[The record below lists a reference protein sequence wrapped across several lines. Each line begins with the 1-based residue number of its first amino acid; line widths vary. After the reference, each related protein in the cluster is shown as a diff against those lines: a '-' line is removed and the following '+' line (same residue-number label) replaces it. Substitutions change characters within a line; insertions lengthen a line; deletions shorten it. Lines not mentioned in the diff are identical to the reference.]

1 MCDNFR
7 TISTIF
13 ERADI
18 PWPLCSVFMRYQ
30 SWAQIMEKNPKMTL
44 KKNNKQ
50 LGELEQFCLNHRA
63 TKFPYSCEF

>member
-30 SWAQIMEKNPKMTL
+30 LGADHGEKSQNDF
-44 KKNNKQ
+44 KKKTNKQ

-63 TKFPYSCEF
+63 TKFPYSFEF